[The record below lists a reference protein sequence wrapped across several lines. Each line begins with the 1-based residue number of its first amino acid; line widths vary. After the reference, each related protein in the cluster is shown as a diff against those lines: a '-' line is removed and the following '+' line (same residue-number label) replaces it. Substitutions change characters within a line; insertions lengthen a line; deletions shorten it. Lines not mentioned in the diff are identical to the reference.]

1 MYFSVFL
8 YPLLYSPFFSSRGD
22 LNEPGAEALTV
33 VIITVNSLY
42 LVGGVFLLL
51 KALAIEAGV
60 GDKFASIRKRLSS
73 KKLIFTHN
81 TIHVNSRGGEEET
94 TINNGKKNKKGGK
107 NSKSKSKGGPKGGP
121 KMVEMTS
128 QRGRKPA
135 RRPTA
140 EIFEGADI
148 HNNPL
153 ASLQRMRRRN
163 EGVDGSSGGGS
174 SGGGSSGGEVKT
186 KSRTNKSSPK
196 PTPKPT
202 AMVGFGGFGTVALA
216 GKKWKKKAAAAK
228 KKKQR
233 LEKKKKREEQEVEV
247 EVEDE
252 VEENVVLSL
261 AVDKSSGRR
270 YSVNTLTGESDWVDN
285 EEDVEIRV
293 DVSGKRCVVVM
304 VVVVLL
310 FLFCRRV
317 LQMDFSACVVN
328 TLYLWYA
335 HIFLIFFHLISIL
348 PLLNSFQIFSQSHHG
363 QLVVDE

>member
-1 MYFSVFL
+1 MF
-8 YPLLYSPFFSSRGD
+8 
-22 LNEPGAEALTV
+22 
-33 VIITVNSLY
+33 
-42 LVGGVFLLL
+42 

-60 GDKFASIRKRLSS
+60 GDKFASIRKKLSS

-94 TINNGKKNKKGGK
+94 TINNGKKNKKGEK
-107 NSKSKSKGGPKGGP
+107 NSKSKSKSKGRPKGGP

-163 EGVDGSSGGGS
+163 
-174 SGGGSSGGEVKT
+174 GGSSGGEVKT

-310 FLFCRRV
+310 CCCCFFFVVVFFKWTSLHV
-317 LQMDFSACVVN
+317 L
-328 TLYLWYA
+328 
-335 HIFLIFFHLISIL
+335 
-348 PLLNSFQIFSQSHHG
+348 
-363 QLVVDE
+363 

>member
-42 LVGGVFLLL
+42 LVGGVFLLF

-60 GDKFASIRKRLSS
+60 GDKFASIRKKLSS

-94 TINNGKKNKKGGK
+94 TINNGKKNKKGEK
-107 NSKSKSKGGPKGGP
+107 NSKSKSKGRPKGGPKGGP

-148 HNNPL
+148 HDNPL

-163 EGVDGSSGGGS
+163 
-174 SGGGSSGGEVKT
+174 GGSSGGEVKT

-252 VEENVVLSL
+252 VGENVVLSL

-310 FLFCRRV
+310 CC
-317 LQMDFSACVVN
+317 CVVVVSFLSSCSSN
-328 TLYLWYA
+328 GLLCMCCK
-335 HIFLIFFHLISIL
+335 HIV
-348 PLLNSFQIFSQSHHG
+348 
-363 QLVVDE
+363 LVVCSHLFNFFSFDFYFTSSQLFSDILSISSRATRCG

>member
-1 MYFSVFL
+1 MVVLVVVLVCIFIYKCFCSADVYFSVFL

-42 LVGGVFLLL
+42 LVGGVFLLF

-60 GDKFASIRKRLSS
+60 GDKFASIRKKLSS

-94 TINNGKKNKKGGK
+94 TINNGKKNKKGEK
-107 NSKSKSKGGPKGGP
+107 NSKSKSKSKGRPKGGP

-148 HNNPL
+148 HDNPL

-163 EGVDGSSGGGS
+163 
-174 SGGGSSGGEVKT
+174 GGSSGGEVKT

-252 VEENVVLSL
+252 VGENVVLSL

-310 FLFCRRV
+310 CCCCFFFVVVFFKWTSLHV
-317 LQMDFSACVVN
+317 L
-328 TLYLWYA
+328 
-335 HIFLIFFHLISIL
+335 
-348 PLLNSFQIFSQSHHG
+348 
-363 QLVVDE
+363 